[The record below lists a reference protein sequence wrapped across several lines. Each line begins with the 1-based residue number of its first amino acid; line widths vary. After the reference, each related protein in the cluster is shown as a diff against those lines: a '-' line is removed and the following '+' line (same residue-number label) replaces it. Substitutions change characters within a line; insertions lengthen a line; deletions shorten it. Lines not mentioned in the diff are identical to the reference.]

1 MIGRRNRRG
10 GERSH
15 WMVMVKLSPLLL
27 RQPSPPAGASSP
39 VCSHGSRQHSS
50 LRHDTLCK
58 GKPYIVTLRA
68 MLVCSSCT
76 CLPLYSQLV
85 PAILFHTPWPS
96 SMFFVEHLLTV
107 HNDLQGTIES
117 AVEKQK

>member
-1 MIGRRNRRG
+1 MTGGRNRRG

-27 RQPSPPAGASSP
+27 WQPSPAAGASSP
-39 VCSHGSRQHSS
+39 VYSRGSRQHSS

-58 GKPYIVTLRA
+58 GKPYLVALRVT
-68 MLVCSSCT
+68 LVCSSCT

-85 PAILFHTPWPS
+85 PAILFRTPCPS
-96 SMFFVEHLLTV
+96 SMFFVEYLPTV